1 MERALGRNPG
11 AIPSAGLD
19 DSETVPALTRCC
31 FVLPLGE
38 QHEGGTCGDVTS
50 LPGSVC
56 QGKPGLLYLAILAL
70 IHISILLKILI
81 FPKVLGIRF

>member
-1 MERALGRNPG
+1 MERTLGRNAG

-19 DSETVPALTRCC
+19 GSETVPALTRCC

-38 QHEGGTCGDVTS
+38 QHEGGTCGDVTVS
-50 LPGSVC
+50 ARINC

-70 IHISILLKILI
+70 IHISILLKGLI